1 MLAIKTLLVVLQ
13 PGKDVQPVWP
23 QALAWAQTLGAH
35 LEVLVPVAPD
45 VKPGLELAP
54 PLEDMAARSAEHQAQ
69 PWLDTLLA
77 AAPAGTGRTIVA
89 TTNWAETVL
98 HEARRL
104 EADLLMLGQCEQ
116 DPARNPDLKPLLR
129 QLPSPLYLAR
139 RDKAPRRIAA
149 ALGAGAEDAPH
160 RLLNQAVLE
169 HLVALVLKFQGEARV
184 LSALPNPVELV
195 PLMGDAY
202 AASYVGTDL
211 EAGYR
216 DNLQKQI
223 TAFGLAEGVLKV
235 SPGRPDL
242 VLPQLVQE
250 EGVDCLIL
258 GTVARKGFA
267 AFWLGNTAEDVL
279 PRVGSD
285 VLLLRPQ
292 DYMDPS

>member
-1 MLAIKTLLVVLQ
+1 MLPIKTLLVVLQ
-13 PGKDVQPVWP
+13 PGKDVQAVWL
-23 QALAWAQTLGAH
+23 QALAWVQVMGGR
-35 LEVLVPVAPD
+35 LEVLVPVPPD

-54 PLEDMAARSAEHQAQ
+54 GLEAMAERNAENSAGH
-69 PWLDTLLA
+69 WLETLLA
-77 AAPAGTGRTIVA
+77 AAPAGTGHTVVA
-89 TTNWAETVL
+89 TTAWAETVL

-104 EADLLMLGQCEQ
+104 EADLLMIGQCE
-116 DPARNPDLKPLLR
+116 AGPDLKPLLR
-129 QLPSPLYLAR
+129 QLPCPLLLVR
-139 RDKAPRRIAA
+139 RDKAPRRFAA

-202 AASYVGTDL
+202 AASYVSSDL

-216 DNLQKQI
+216 ENLQKQI
-223 TAFGLAEGVLKV
+223 TAFGLAETALRV

-242 VLPQLVQE
+242 VLPELVKSE
-250 EGVDCLIL
+250 NVDCLLL
-258 GTVARKGFA
+258 GTVARKGFS

-279 PRVGSD
+279 PRVECD

-292 DYMDPS
+292 DYFDPN